1 MSHAKVI
8 PYLYVEIFLWFHITN
23 NLLSFIYKYYF
34 EIKLKII
41 IEFCKIAIRLNGKW
55 SRKPNIAAPQRFT

>member
-1 MSHAKVI
+1 MLHVKVI
-8 PYLYVEIFLWFHITN
+8 PYFYVEILLKFHITN
-23 NLLSFIYKYYF
+23 NLLSFIYRYYF

-41 IEFCKIAIRLNGKW
+41 IEFCKIAIRLSGKL